1 MNSRFKFPCRVRIH
15 GGECGAVARAL
26 HHEVKSLSLPAVEK
40 NVFFTTNERK
50 QMSTKTTLKRIAL
63 VAVSALGFG
72 VLTSVPSNAT
82 GQTPT
87 AISFGSATGF
97 RVGTLSSQTVTF
109 TLPSGTAI
117 GDTVMVLARVTSAPA
132 SSFATSKAA
141 VPGTAAI
148 SSTASTSSKFTW
160 AKASQGSGSYAT
172 AANSTDTLIYNEA
185 GDGLL
190 STNTGGEENWTAAM
204 TYTLTT
210 GDSTTSMALR
220 LQLNPDAAGSYNV
233 IVALGTASSTSYDA
247 LSELEDKTT
256 AQLTANL
263 TTATTTI
270 STGTTPST
278 MALAA
283 VTTGAPKAGGA
294 LWKLTLDAGLS
305 STETI
310 KLTSNSSTV
319 SFEQHNGSTLTN
331 ATLTNSTGCSGT
343 TCYFR
348 VENTVA
354 ETATITATGS
364 GLLSTSLTAT
374 GTVTHVT
381 KTTTL
386 TTQPN
391 LALVTDTTAM
401 SSTDSTAGEGTLPSA
416 NWSARLSSTSH
427 TFTVEGGT
435 EDEIAYATVTDT
447 FGKITG
453 KAGAVF
459 DKALAAFDAD
469 GESSISIS
477 ASLLAA
483 QSFTVEVNST
493 TTTAVDNV
501 VLTGRASTATT
512 MTVANDT
519 RRTASA
525 GSTTFVA
532 TLKDQYGAA
541 MANEVVNVSVSGRNA
556 TSASV
561 AYTTNSLGQVSHTV
575 TDAGT
580 TGTSDTV
587 TFTDNDVTSATDT
600 GTILYGSATAGSV
613 LVTTPNTTSTGA
625 DEYPLDPEDIAAG
638 DGAEAGVKTV
648 TALVKDADGNVLSG
662 MLVTWTVTGTG
673 CAILSTTATGYT
685 GADGKDTAS
694 VYAWLAGTCTVTATS
709 GGKSDDAP
717 AIFAQEGDDEARSIS
732 ATVSGNR
739 ITATV
744 KDRFGNPVTSGVDVK
759 ATILSG
765 TGYLGS
771 ASSSTAATDSN
782 GQVTFVVSGGAASVK
797 VGFTTTTFGQSDAIK
812 GNVSSPTATDTLTA
826 YTAGTATVAE
836 EGVGASYDAAGV
848 NSVTVEV
855 TSADPSTSAA
865 EAASDAA
872 AEAID
877 AANAATDAA
886 NLAAEAA
893 DAATVAAE
901 EARDAADAATAAVA
915 DVQIDRATQV

>member
-1 MNSRFKFPCRVRIH
+1 
-15 GGECGAVARAL
+15 
-26 HHEVKSLSLPAVEK
+26 
-40 NVFFTTNERK
+40 
-50 QMSTKTTLKRIAL
+50 MSTKKTLKRIAL
-63 VAVSALGFG
+63 VAVSAMGFG
-72 VLTSVPSNAT
+72 LLSLVPANA
-82 GQTPT
+82 GAKTPT
-87 AISFGSATGF
+87 AISFGSASGL
-97 RVGTLSSQTVTF
+97 RVGVENKIPVTF
-109 TLPSGTAI
+109 TLPSGFALT
-117 GDTVMVLARVTSAPA
+117 DTIVVLARVTSAP
-132 SSFATSKAA
+132 STSFATSKAA

-148 SSTASTSSKFTW
+148 SSNAAADGIFTW
-160 AKASQGSGSYAT
+160 EKASSGSGSYGAFDGT
-172 AANSTDTLIYNEA
+172 KVYNTA

-190 STNTGGEENWTAAM
+190 SSNDGGVQNWTTAAE
-204 TYTLTT
+204 YNPDT
-210 GDSTTSMALR
+210 GDSVTSLT
-220 LQLNPDAAGSYNV
+220 LNLEFKPDAAGSYS
-233 IVALGTASSTSYDA
+233 IMVAVGTVASAYDEDGDLRALETSDVV
-247 LSELEDKTT
+247 
-256 AQLTANL
+256 ANL
-263 TTATTTI
+263 TTATTTVT
-270 STGTTPST
+270 TGTTST
-278 MALAA
+278 TMTLAA
-283 VTTGAPKAGGA
+283 VTTGAPTAGGA
-294 LWKLTLDAGLS
+294 IWKITMDSALGS
-305 STETI
+305 GETI

-319 SFEQHNGSTLTN
+319 SFETFNASTLTN
-331 ATLTNSTGCSGT
+331 ATLTSSNGCSGV

-348 VENTVA
+348 VLNSVA
-354 ETATITATGS
+354 ETASITATGS
-364 GLLSTSLTAT
+364 GLLSNTLTAT
-374 GTVTHVT
+374 GTVTHVA
-381 KTTTL
+381 KTATL
-386 TTQPN
+386 TTQPHID
-391 LALVTDTTAM
+391 LVALTTAM
-401 SSTDSTAGEGTLPSA
+401 DDADASGAGSSLPTAD
-416 NWSARLSSTSH
+416 WSARTSSTTQS
-427 TFTVEGGT
+427 FAIDGGT

-447 FGKITG
+447 SGKATG
-453 KAGAVF
+453 KALAVF
-459 DKALAAFDAD
+459 EKAIGAFDEDGDSSFSVSATLAA
-469 GESSISIS
+469 GQSI
-477 ASLLAA
+477 
-483 QSFTVEVNST
+483 TVAVNST
-493 TTTAVDNV
+493 TTTTVDTV
-501 VLTGRASTATT
+501 ILTGRASAASTI
-512 MTVANDT
+512 TVANDN
-519 RRTASA
+519 RRTATA
-525 GSTTFVA
+525 GSTTFTA

-556 TSASV
+556 TTTSV
-561 AYTTNSLGQVSHTV
+561 AYTTDSSGKVSHTV

-587 TFTDNDVTSATDT
+587 TFTDADVSTATDT
-600 GTILYGSATAGSV
+600 GSIIYGTATAGSV

-648 TALVKDADGNVLSG
+648 TATVKDADGNVLSG
-662 MLVTWTVTGTG
+662 MAVTWTVTGTG

-717 AIFAQEGDDEARSIS
+717 AIFAQEGDDEARTIG

-797 VGFTTTTFGQSDAIK
+797 VGFTSTTFGQSDAIK

-855 TSADPSTSAA
+855 TTSDPSTTAA

-901 EARDAADAATAAVA
+901 EARDAADAATAAVEEL
-915 DVQIDRATQV
+915 ATQVATLMAALKAQITTLANTVAKIAKKVKA